1 MGTLR
6 FAHPTAGLPRRF
18 APRNDVEKRERLIQA
33 VIPGRALAR
42 TRDDADVAP
51 RSRDT
56 MCPSCAG
63 TFALKTEGAGNA
75 GCPWHPRPVCKV

>member
-18 APRNDVEKRERLIQA
+18 APRNDVEKYERLIQA

-42 TRDDADVAP
+42 TRNPELFICGCTSLDSGSGPLDHSGRTADMSP
-51 RSRDT
+51 HSRDT
-56 MCPSCAG
+56 MRPSCA
-63 TFALKTEGAGNA
+63 
-75 GCPWHPRPVCKV
+75 